1 MSACFPGG
9 TVPAVQLTAQ
19 GNGMTARGEG
29 RREKILQVAEATIL
43 EKGFT
48 GTSIED
54 ILQKAHITKGGFFY
68 HFSGKTQ
75 LAKALIERYL
85 ETDDAFFNG
94 LSERARSLSEDPLQQ
109 MLLFLNLM
117 AEAMEQLEDVHPGCL
132 VASFTYEHFQLDD
145 DVKALMAEGTL
156 RWRALFRR
164 QLELIVAH
172 YQIRSGVSLDELA
185 DMLSGVIEGGIIL
198 SRVLT
203 DKMVLVQQIRQY
215 RNYIKLLFAG

>member
-1 MSACFPGG
+1 
-9 TVPAVQLTAQ
+9 
-19 GNGMTARGEG
+19 MTARGEG

-68 HFSGKTQ
+68 HFSGKAE
-75 LAKALIERYL
+75 LAKSLVERYL
-85 ETDDAFFNG
+85 ETDDRFFTS

-109 MLLFLNLM
+109 MLLFLNLL

-132 VASFTYEHFQLDD
+132 VASFTYESQQLDD
-145 DVKALMAEGTL
+145 DVKSLIVEGTL
-156 RWRALFRR
+156 RWRALFRE
-164 QLELIVAH
+164 QLDLIGEH
-172 YQIRSGVSLDELA
+172 YQPKLDISLDELA
-185 DMLSGVIEGGIIL
+185 DMLSCTIEGGIIL
-198 SRVLT
+198 SRILNDKLVLA
-203 DKMVLVQQIRQY
+203 QQLRQY

>member
-1 MSACFPGG
+1 
-9 TVPAVQLTAQ
+9 
-19 GNGMTARGEG
+19 MTARGEG

-68 HFSGKTQ
+68 HFSGKAE
-75 LAKALIERYL
+75 LAKSLVERYL
-85 ETDDAFFNG
+85 ETDDVFFNS

-117 AEAMEQLEDVHPGCL
+117 AEAMERLEDVHPGCL
-132 VASFTYEHFQLDD
+132 VASFTYESYQLDD
-145 DVKALMAEGTL
+145 DVKSLMAEGTL
-156 RWRALFRR
+156 RWRSLFRQ
-164 QLELIVAH
+164 QLELISEH
-172 YQIRSGVSLDELA
+172 YQAKLDVSLDELA

-198 SRVLT
+198 SRVLN
-203 DKMVLVQQIRQY
+203 DKMVLVQQLRQY
-215 RNYIKLLFAG
+215 RNYIKLLFSG

>member
-1 MSACFPGG
+1 
-9 TVPAVQLTAQ
+9 
-19 GNGMTARGEG
+19 MTARGEG

-68 HFSGKTQ
+68 HFSGKAE
-75 LAKALIERYL
+75 LAKSLVERYL
-85 ETDDAFFNG
+85 ETDDRFFTS

-109 MLLFLNLM
+109 MLLFLNLL

-132 VASFTYEHFQLDD
+132 VASFTYESQQLDD
-145 DVKALMAEGTL
+145 DVKSLIVEGTL
-156 RWRALFRR
+156 RWRALFHE
-164 QLELIVAH
+164 QLDLIGEH
-172 YQIRSGVSLDELA
+172 YQPKLDISLDELA
-185 DMLSGVIEGGIIL
+185 DMLSCTIEGGIIL
-198 SRVLT
+198 SRILNDKLVLA
-203 DKMVLVQQIRQY
+203 QQLRQY